1 LNKQELSQKEEKM
14 PQLQDLLAVA
24 VEAMQDRKAVNIISL
39 DLSNVDE
46 ASTNIFLI
54 CHGTSSTHINGIAK
68 NIEKTLWE
76 QLGERPNHTEGKQGG
91 HWRLL
96 DYFTLVIHV
105 FNEEKRKFYNLEGL
119 WSDANRKEYPTL

>member
-1 LNKQELSQKEEKM
+1 M

-24 VEAMQDRKAVNIISL
+24 VEAMQDRKAVNIVSL
-39 DLSNVDE
+39 DLSGVDE

-68 NIEKTLWE
+68 NIEKVLWE